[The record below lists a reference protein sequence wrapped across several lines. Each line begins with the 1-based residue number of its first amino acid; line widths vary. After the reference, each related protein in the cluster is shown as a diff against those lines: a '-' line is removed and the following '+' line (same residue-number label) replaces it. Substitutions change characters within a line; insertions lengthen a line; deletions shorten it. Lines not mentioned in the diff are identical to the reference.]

1 MASKTVDIPEQRVRF
16 AVAAAQ
22 GVQPFSFLFAEL
34 GISRPTGYLWL
45 RRHKKLGARGI
56 IEQVAD
62 RSSASAEPL
71 PV

>member
-1 MASKTVDIPEQRVRF
+1 VDIHEQGVRF
-16 AVAAAQ
+16 VVTAAQ
-22 GVQPFSFLFAEL
+22 GVKPFSFLCAEL

-62 RSSASAEPL
+62 RSSARGEPM